1 MGVAGLYS
9 GLVPNN
15 YYRKGVRMKK
25 VNAFHTVKGGVGCT
39 TTAVGYACW
48 LASDTG
54 QPVTLIALTNDD
66 AKLVLDSKWEN
77 QVNVVVYDNTFDN
90 LAGFIDET
98 LGYVVIDAG
107 STPHL
112 RSEWSDWAKH
122 LVVENH
128 YLCLRQMT
136 MSQAF
141 GEKHYDDLVV
151 LMSEGAS
158 LTLNDCSLVSK
169 LPIFLSVDRNKD
181 VARRIDAG
189 LFPNPTDVRRYQPNL
204 VGA

>member
-1 MGVAGLYS
+1 
-9 GLVPNN
+9 
-15 YYRKGVRMKK
+15 MKK
-25 VNAFHTVKGGVGCT
+25 VNAFHTIKGGVGCT

-48 LASDTG
+48 LANETG

-66 AKLVLDSKWEN
+66 AKLVMDGKWAN
-77 QVNVVVYDNTFDN
+77 QVNVVVYDNTFDH
-90 LAGFIDET
+90 LAGFIEET

-136 MSQAF
+136 MSQEF
-141 GEKHYDDLVV
+141 GEKHYDDIVV
-151 LMSEGAS
+151 VTSEGSA
-158 LTLNDCSLVSK
+158 LTLSDCSLVAK
-169 LPIFLSVDRNKD
+169 LPIFLSVERDKNI
-181 VARRIDAG
+181 ARRIDAG
-189 LFPNPTDVRRYQPNL
+189 LFPNVSDTEKYQPNL
-204 VGA
+204 VQA